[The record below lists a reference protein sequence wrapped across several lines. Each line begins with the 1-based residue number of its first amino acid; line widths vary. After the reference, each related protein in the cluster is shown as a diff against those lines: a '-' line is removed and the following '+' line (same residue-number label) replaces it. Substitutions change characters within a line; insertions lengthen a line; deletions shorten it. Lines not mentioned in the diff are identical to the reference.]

1 MESLVYLSV
10 PDKNLR
16 GNHRVTSKS
25 ISVTKNDITCTL
37 GLDKR
42 KPRVGDYLDRKITL
56 GG

>member
-1 MESLVYLSV
+1 M

-16 GNHRVTSKS
+16 GNHRVTSKVITVS
-25 ISVTKNDITCTL
+25 GNDISCTL

-42 KPRVGDYLDRKITL
+42 KPRVGDYIDRKITL